1 MARSFY
7 SHIRDAWKNPGEGK
21 LAELQWQRQ
30 QEWRK
35 QGAIERVER
44 PTRLDK
50 ARTLGYKA
58 KQGVVVAR
66 VSVRKGG
73 ARKQRFKAGR
83 RSKRQGV
90 KKITRRKNLQRIAEE
105 RANRKYRNLRTL
117 ASYWVG
123 EDGSQKWFE
132 VVLLDPEHPAIEND
146 DDLNWI
152 CDDTQRGRAFR
163 GLRAHP
169 PQHQLRPQP
178 RQVGTLAFGFVLSIS
193 TASGVVRPIAVN
205 TSKAGAFEVVVRVAS
220 GSSELSRYTPSLVPL
235 ATISGKPPHFQ

>member
-7 SHIRDAWKNPGEGK
+7 SHIKDAWKQPGEGK
-21 LAELQWQRQ
+21 LAELQWQRK

-35 QGAIERVER
+35 QGAIERVDR

-50 ARTLGYKA
+50 ARDLGYKA

-66 VSVRKGG
+66 VSVRKGN

-90 KKITRRKNLQRIAEE
+90 NRIGRAKNLQRIAEE
-105 RANRKYRNLRTL
+105 RATRKYRNLRVL
-117 ASYWVG
+117 NSVWVG

-132 VVLLDPEHPAIEND
+132 VILLDPNHPAIQND

-152 CDDTQRGRAFR
+152 CDDSQKNRAMR
-163 GLRAHP
+163 GLTSAGKKGRGLTKKGKGAEKTRPSKRAGM
-169 PQHQLRPQP
+169 R
-178 RQVGTLAFGFVLSIS
+178 
-193 TASGVVRPIAVN
+193 
-205 TSKAGAFEVVVRVAS
+205 K
-220 GSSELSRYTPSLVPL
+220 
-235 ATISGKPPHFQ
+235 K

>member
-7 SHIRDAWKNPGEGK
+7 SHIREAWHDPDDGK

-30 QEWRK
+30 QEWRQ

-50 ARTLGYKA
+50 ARSLGYKA

-73 ARKQRFKAGR
+73 ARKQRFTAGR

-90 KKITRRKNLQRIAEE
+90 RRITRAKNLQRVAEE
-105 RANRKYRNLRTL
+105 RSRRRYRNLRVL
-117 ASYWVG
+117 NSYWVG
-123 EDGSQKWFE
+123 EDGTQKWFE
-132 VVLLDPEHPAIEND
+132 VILLDPEHPAIEND

-152 CDDTQRGRAFR
+152 CEDTQKGRSFRGKTSAGQKGR
-163 GLRAHP
+163 GLRTRGTGT
-169 PQHQLRPQP
+169 QH
-178 RQVGTLAFGFVLSIS
+178 
-193 TASGVVRPIAVN
+193 VRPSVSAN
-205 TSKAGAFEVVVRVAS
+205 DNR
-220 GSSELSRYTPSLVPL
+220 
-235 ATISGKPPHFQ
+235 GK